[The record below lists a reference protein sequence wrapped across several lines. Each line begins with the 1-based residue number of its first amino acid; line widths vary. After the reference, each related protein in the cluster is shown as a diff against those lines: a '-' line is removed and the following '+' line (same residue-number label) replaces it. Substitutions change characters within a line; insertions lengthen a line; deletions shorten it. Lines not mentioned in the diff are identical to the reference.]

1 MKLITIANPRCLTA
15 LCLLFF
21 AACERAPVTFEYR
34 TDKVAETEF
43 ANDLN
48 RFGAE
53 GWELVSEIKA
63 PGVDGQPHREVIMRR
78 QKRR

>member
-1 MKLITIANPRCLTA
+1 MKNSRFFTA
-15 LCLLFF
+15 LCMLFF

-34 TDKVAETEF
+34 TDKVAEIEF

-53 GWELVSEIKA
+53 GWELVSEAKV
-63 PGVDGQPHREVIMRR
+63 PGVDGRPHREVIMRR
-78 QKRR
+78 QKR